1 MSKHQREGEA
11 PTVSNTQG
19 ILRGTVY
26 QIPACPWAAPL
37 MAEVRG
43 SWGACA
49 VLHTYTVMTPDQ
61 QGSHWTLREPEGS
74 PPTSRHLC
82 DPGLCDL
89 WLFLSLPHYSTGSS
103 MPPFHLHPWPRLG
116 HIRQGCRQWQ
126 QRVIPGLC
134 SGIAS
139 HFSIWEDWFSP
150 LVKSSSPWPRKG
162 PRSAWGAEEGLVE
175 LKVQP
180 AG

>member
-126 QRVIPGLC
+126 QRVAPGLRPGQLHI
-134 SGIAS
+134 SAFWKIGF
-139 HFSIWEDWFSP
+139 FSWKRP
-150 LVKSSSPWPRKG
+150 PG
-162 PRSAWGAEEGLVE
+162 PGPEEAPEMPGVLKRAWWSWRTS
-175 LKVQP
+175 
-180 AG
+180 

>member
-1 MSKHQREGEA
+1 
-11 PTVSNTQG
+11 
-19 ILRGTVY
+19 
-26 QIPACPWAAPL
+26 
-37 MAEVRG
+37 
-43 SWGACA
+43 
-49 VLHTYTVMTPDQ
+49 MTPCCHPKVNLLLAVELSTGAKLSHTPSDQ
-61 QGSHWTLREPEGS
+61 TLEGS
-74 PPTSRHLC
+74 
-82 DPGLCDL
+82 
-89 WLFLSLPHYSTGSS
+89 YSYLLDGKTEARSTTLTVLLRS
-103 MPPFHLHPWPRLG
+103 G